1 MILEKYFTVKQ
12 TKHKIQNCV
21 DEINIYLYKLGH
33 FVLIS
38 S

>member
-21 DEINIYLYKLGH
+21 DEINIYVYK
-33 FVLIS
+33 
-38 S
+38 

>member
-1 MILEKYFTVKQ
+1 MISKKYFTAKQ
-12 TKHKIQNCV
+12 AEHKIQNCV